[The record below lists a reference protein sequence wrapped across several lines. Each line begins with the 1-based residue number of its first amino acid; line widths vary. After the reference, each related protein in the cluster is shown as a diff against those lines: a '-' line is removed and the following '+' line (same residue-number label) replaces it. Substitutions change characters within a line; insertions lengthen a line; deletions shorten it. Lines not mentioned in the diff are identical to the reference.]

1 MDQAIREACEM
12 LGCMSDYP
20 DAFRNNYPAPNQV
33 IDLSNAATH
42 APGANEKP
50 LK

>member
-1 MDQAIREACEM
+1 VPHILRIYDNTTLIEAHYW
-12 LGCMSDYP
+12 D
-20 DAFRNNYPAPNQV
+20 RQ
-33 IDLSNAATH
+33 NAATH